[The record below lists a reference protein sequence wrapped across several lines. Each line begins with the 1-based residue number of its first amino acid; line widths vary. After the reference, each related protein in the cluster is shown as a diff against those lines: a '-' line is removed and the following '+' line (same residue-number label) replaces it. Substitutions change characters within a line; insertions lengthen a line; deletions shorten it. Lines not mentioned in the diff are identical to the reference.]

1 MYISNNKK
9 NSGFTLIELLVVVAI
24 IGILAAVVLSSVG
37 AARQKARDAA
47 RVQSVHQLQLALEL
61 YKNTTGSFP
70 NSANCGAT
78 VPSNTWCNSVE
89 SLAGNHWIRDNGV
102 ANALAAQ
109 ISVESKDP
117 LQKATANW
125 TPLNGGSI
133 YYYSAGA
140 AGGIGKSYIIV
151 YGLEN
156 AASAVQKQNGVK
168 MCDGVTYN
176 YGSGSNG
183 VITVG
188 ANCL

>member
-1 MYISNNKK
+1 
-9 NSGFTLIELLVVVAI
+9 V
-24 IGILAAVVLSSVG
+24 
-37 AARQKARDAA
+37 
-47 RVQSVHQLQLALEL
+47 
-61 YKNTTGSFP
+61 P
-70 NSANCGAT
+70 N
-78 VPSNTWCNSVE
+78 NTWCNSVE